1 VAVISR
7 LCRLE
12 AIGTPGGHEV
22 KGQRDSSGRTTNAY
36 PASKQVQSVDCWNF
50 NSHITDLQLY
60 TDCTDLHTR
69 WRGTTAACLLLTL
82 QLFNR
87 AFLRVDRSCVVFVL
101 CTEMAYSVLSS
112 RILVPLLVISMQ
124 LNHHFVN
131 SQCKKLLPY
140 YLHYISAKLQII
152 IMLCLYY
159 DTYQRST
166 IRK

>member
-1 VAVISR
+1 MRSKVS
-7 LCRLE
+7 
-12 AIGTPGGHEV
+12 GTAADA
-22 KGQRDSSGRTTNAY
+22 QRTRIQR
-36 PASKQVQSVDCWNF
+36 ASKSSQSTAATSTRISPTC
-50 NSHITDLQLY
+50 SYILH
-60 TDCTDLHTR
+60 CTDLHTR

-82 QLFNR
+82 QLLNR